1 MKKSVIIYSVIIAA
15 ALLSGC
21 SKSDPSPAPVPTNP
35 CSGITIVPV
44 ASKTNTITGQSVGT
58 ITVSSPIGSGFQYSI
73 DGVTFQGST
82 NFFNLAAGNYT
93 LTAKNASGCTGTAT
107 LTILSYGPKFFNV
120 RNIVNGFCGPCHLN
134 GTVNGGMN
142 FDSDDAVVNAW
153 DRIKIRTVDG
163 IPSFMPAAPNAPLT
177 AADKQKIVDWVNA
190 GHRIT
195 D

>member
-1 MKKSVIIYSVIIAA
+1 MQKTIIIYSIIAA
-15 ALLSGC
+15 GLISGC
-21 SKSDPSPAPVPTNP
+21 SKSDPTPAPAPINP

-142 FDSDDAVVNAW
+142 FDADISVVNAW

-163 IPSFMPAAPNAPLT
+163 TPSFMPAAPNAPLT